1 MKRKWTYLLGD
12 KVEKE
17 MNKRL
22 MEIKSQPANHDQET
36 KKLGESYTSIYIVQ
50 TAPSQHFMG
59 FQKFTNPGFPYAP

>member
-1 MKRKWTYLLGD
+1 
-12 KVEKE
+12 